1 MKRLY
6 LYLFLLLFAFQTLSQ
21 ADDIRDFQ
29 IEGISIGDSLLD
41 YFSEEEIKKDTQK
54 VFPKSNKFLSI
65 TFRFLPKFEVYDGVQ
80 FFYKENDKK
89 YIVYQ
94 ITGQIYYEDFK
105 DCNKKYNEIVAEFS
119 DLFPNAT
126 IEDEGYQ
133 KHTSLKSS
141 YYQRTWFEFD
151 SGSNVYVV
159 CYDWS
164 SDTDM
169 RDGLGVAINQKEYY
183 NFLQNEAYE

>member
-1 MKRLY
+1 MKK
-6 LYLFLLLFAFQTLSQ
+6 LLAIVILILTFQAPSQ

-29 IEGISIGDSLLD
+29 IEGMSIGDSLLD

-80 FFYKENDKK
+80 FFYKKNDKK

-105 DCNKKYNEIVAEFS
+105 DCNKKYNKIVSEFS
-119 DLFPNAT
+119 DLFPDAT
-126 IEDEGYQ
+126 MRDEGHREHS
-133 KHTSLKSS
+133 KLKSS
-141 YYQRTWFEFD
+141 YYQRTWFKFD
-151 SGSNVYVV
+151 SGDNVYVV

-164 SDTDM
+164 EETNM

-183 NFLQNEAYE
+183 NFLQNDAY

>member
-1 MKRLY
+1 MKKILTI
-6 LYLFLLLFAFQTLSQ
+6 LILIFTFQTPSQ

-29 IEGISIGDSLLD
+29 IEGISVGDSLLD
-41 YFSEEEIKKDTQK
+41 YFSKNEIKKNSRK
-54 VFPKSNKFLSI
+54 VFPKSDRFISI

-105 DCNKKYNEIVAEFS
+105 DCIKKYNEIVAEFTTI
-119 DLFPNAT
+119 FPNAKVD
-126 IEDEGYQ
+126 DEGYNE
-133 KHTSLKSS
+133 HNNLKSS
-141 YYQRTWFEFD
+141 YYQRTWFKFD
-151 SGSNVYVV
+151 SGDNVYVV

-164 SDTDM
+164 KETNM
-169 RDGLGVAINQKEYY
+169 KDGLGVAINHNEYY
-183 NFLQNEAYE
+183 YFLQNEAY

>member
-1 MKRLY
+1 MKKIITILI
-6 LYLFLLLFAFQTLSQ
+6 LILTLQTPSQ
-21 ADDIRDFQ
+21 ADDIRDLQ
-29 IEGISIGDSLLD
+29 VEGISIGDSLLD
-41 YFSEEEIKKDTQK
+41 YFSEKEIKKNTQK
-54 VFPKSNKFLSI
+54 VFPKSNKFLSV

-126 IEDEGYQ
+126 IDDEGYQ
-133 KHTSLKSS
+133 EHSNLKSS
-141 YYQRTWFEFD
+141 YYQRTWFEFV

-164 SDTDM
+164 SETDM
-169 RDGLGVAINQKEYY
+169 RDGLGVAINQEEYY
-183 NFLQNEAYE
+183 NFLQNDAY

>member
-1 MKRLY
+1 MKRLS
-6 LYLFLLLFAFQTLSQ
+6 LYLFLILFTLQAPSQ

-41 YFSEEEIKKDTQK
+41 YFSEKEIKKDTQK

-126 IEDEGYQ
+126 IDAEEYQ
-133 KHTSLKSS
+133 EHTSLKSS
-141 YYQRTWFEFD
+141 YYQRTWFEFV

-164 SDTDM
+164 SETNM
-169 RDGLGVAINQKEYY
+169 KDGLGVAINQEEYY
-183 NFLQNEAYE
+183 NFLQNDAY